1 MTSPLATVR
10 ALVREEQ
17 DRRRFPELG
26 IVTQV
31 FAKSAESG
39 KENHQVSVKLP
50 ASDLE
55 LRRVPVV
62 VGRVGLSALPRVDD
76 MVLVV
81 FVAGDINAPIVVG
94 SLYDYQQHPP
104 KGEGDE
110 VVYQVPDDAN
120 SGTRR
125 LHIELPSGATV
136 TMDDDLLAITYGS
149 TELKVNRD
157 GNVEVKSAQ
166 AVSITSQSDLTL
178 ESQGNMTIK
187 AQGTL
192 EMSGLSLTA
201 QGQASA
207 TLKGATVSLAGMTQ
221 FSPS

>member
-17 DRRRFPELG
+17 DRRRFPEMG
-26 IVTQV
+26 VVTQV
-31 FAKSAESG
+31 HAKTSESG
-39 KENHQVSVKLP
+39 KENHQVAVKLP
-50 ASDLE
+50 ASDVE
-55 LRRVPVV
+55 LQRVPVV
-62 VGRVGLSALPRVDD
+62 VGRLGLSALPRVGDL
-76 MVLVV
+76 VLVT
-81 FVAGDINAPIVVG
+81 FIAGDINSPIVVG

-104 KGEGDE
+104 KAEGDE
-110 VVYQVPDDAN
+110 VVYQVPDDAK
-120 SGTRR
+120 SGVRR
-125 LHIELPSGATV
+125 LHLELPSGATV
-136 TMDDDLLAITYGS
+136 TLDDDLLAITYGS

-166 AVSITSQSDLTL
+166 SVTITSQGDLTL

-187 AQGTL
+187 AGGTL
-192 EMSGLSLTA
+192 EMSGVSVTA

-207 TLKGATVSLAGMTQ
+207 TLKGASISLAGMTQ